1 MWSLG
6 CVAPQLLLG
15 WPLYPGA
22 SEHGQLYYISQTQG
36 LPASYLLSAVTLTL
50 RILCGGSR
58 HQLTTMQ
65 GWGVSR
71 KKQSTF
77 SALQMMWPRRK

>member
-50 RILCGGSR
+50 RILWRLKTPVDHDAGMGSKSKEAK
-58 HQLTTMQ
+58 H
-65 GWGVSR
+65 V
-71 KKQSTF
+71 F
-77 SALQMMWPRRK
+77 SSSDDVAQT